1 MDKRVQSIIDTVK
14 AEALKLKDIEKD
26 KAVVK
31 QVCQDV
37 QNELPKL
44 KELST
49 DKVKSAFN
57 LYFVDYLKNN
67 YMEFGG
73 RISRRQYWMFALF
86 SILVG
91 IVIGIVA
98 GIIPI
103 LSPVSVLYLLA
114 ILVPSI
120 GLAVRRLHDIG
131 LSGWFFLISIIPYVG
146 MIALLLLLCLPG
158 DAKTNAYGVAK

>member
-26 KAVVK
+26 KAVAK

-44 KELST
+44 KELNT

-57 LYFVDYLKNN
+57 RYFVDYLKNS

-73 RISRRQYWMFALF
+73 RVSRRQYWMFALF
-86 SILVG
+86 SILVS

-103 LSPVSVLYLLA
+103 LSFVSVLYLLA
-114 ILVPSI
+114 ILIPSI

-158 DAKTNAYGVAK
+158 DAKTNAYGAAK